1 MRTRATSIAAVAASL
16 TLVAGLAVV
25 ASADA
30 ATTRELKAC
39 WQAPTGATLPLTV
52 TVTGPQFGQRTLANG
67 TCKAWDVP
75 SGTYTL
81 RANASGIR
89 TTFNA
94 SPQGRETVCGS
105 SSFKN
110 FRVYAVVT
118 RLGTTR
124 TIMLSESGGSFSV
137 PVTKNR
143 LTKANFRL
151 QCSK

>member
-1 MRTRATSIAAVAASL
+1 MRARAMATAAVAASL
-16 TLVAGLAVV
+16 TLVGGLAVT
-25 ASADA
+25 SADA

-67 TCKAWDVP
+67 TCKSWDVP

-81 RANASGIR
+81 KANATGIR

-110 FRVYAVVT
+110 FRVFAVVT

-124 TIMLSESGGSFSV
+124 TVMLSESGGSFSV
-137 PVTKNR
+137 RVVKDR
-143 LTKANFRL
+143 LTKANLRL
-151 QCSK
+151 QCLK

>member
-1 MRTRATSIAAVAASL
+1 MRARAMSAAAVAASL
-16 TLVAGLAVV
+16 ALVGGVAVT
-25 ASADA
+25 SADA
-30 ATTRELKAC
+30 ATKRELKAC

-52 TVTGPQFGQRTLANG
+52 TVTGPQFGQRTLANR
-67 TCKAWDVP
+67 TCKSWDVP

-81 RANASGIR
+81 KVNANGIR

-94 SPQGRETVCGS
+94 SPQGRETVCGK

-124 TIMLSESGGSFSV
+124 TVMLSESGGNLSV
-137 PVTKNR
+137 PVRKNR
-143 LTKANFRL
+143 LTKVDFRL
-151 QCSK
+151 QCLK